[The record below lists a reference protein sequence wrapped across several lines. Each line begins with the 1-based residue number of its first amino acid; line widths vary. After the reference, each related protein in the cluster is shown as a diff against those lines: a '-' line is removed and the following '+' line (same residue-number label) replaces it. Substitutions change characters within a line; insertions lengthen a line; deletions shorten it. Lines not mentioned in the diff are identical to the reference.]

1 MRSRAADSRNPPRP
15 LRLIRPAGRYDP
27 DVAQTP
33 TGKLVRL
40 VPREGEARVEAPESA
55 RVPDGPPIGLAR
67 SDPRAASD
75 GPRRSPSGMRL
86 HARDVTH
93 APTLDDAEIL
103 EGVRRGDA
111 SAAVALHDRARPQ
124 VDRTILRLLG
134 RRDRDQEDL
143 AQLSLIEIV
152 RSLRGFRGEC
162 SLDTWTSRVT
172 AHTVFKELRRRRTE
186 RKVFDADVDAAR
198 LEVGPVDP
206 DRAATMRSA
215 LHRVRHHL
223 AAIDSAKAWTV
234 LLHDVSGYDLREI
247 AEITEVSVAAAQTR
261 LVRGRRE
268 LHARIESDP
277 ELRELLEQM
286 RGRG

>member
-1 MRSRAADSRNPPRP
+1 MRRLLRSARGYISVVPPN
-15 LRLIRPAGRYDP
+15 L
-27 DVAQTP
+27 

-40 VPREGEARVEAPESA
+40 VPRDGEEAGGPARDLAAPPSA
-55 RVPDGPPIGLAR
+55 AEP
-67 SDPRAASD
+67 
-75 GPRRSPSGMRL
+75 GPRRAPSGMRI
-86 HARDVTH
+86 HATR
-93 APTLDDAEIL
+93 APALDDAEIL
-103 EGVRRGDA
+103 EGVRRGDVT
-111 SAAVALHDRARPQ
+111 AAAALHDRARPQ
-124 VDRTILRLLG
+124 VDRTIQRLLG
-134 RRDRDQEDL
+134 RRDRDHEDL

-186 RKVFDADVDAAR
+186 RKVFDVTADVANFDVSPA
-198 LEVGPVDP
+198 DP
-206 DRAATMRSA
+206 DRAASMRSA

-223 AAIDSAKAWTV
+223 SALDSAKAWTV

-277 ELRELLEQM
+277 ELREIIEQM
-286 RGRG
+286 RGRS

>member
-1 MRSRAADSRNPPRP
+1 MPPN
-15 LRLIRPAGRYDP
+15 
-27 DVAQTP
+27 P

-40 VPREGEARVEAPESA
+40 VPRDGDPPGGAVGEP
-55 RVPDGPPIGLAR
+55 
-67 SDPRAASD
+67 AASPSEQ

-86 HARDVTH
+86 QATR
-93 APTLDDAEIL
+93 APVLDDAEIL
-103 EGVRRGDA
+103 EGVRRGDVTAA
-111 SAAVALHDRARPQ
+111 SALHDRARPQ
-124 VDRTILRLLG
+124 VDRTIQRLLG
-134 RRDRDQEDL
+134 RRDRDHEDL
-143 AQLSLIEIV
+143 AQLSLIGLV

-186 RKVFDADVDAAR
+186 RKVFDVTVDASM
-198 LEVGPVDP
+198 LDVSLVDP
-206 DRAATMRSA
+206 DRDASMRSA

-223 AAIDSAKAWTV
+223 AAIDSVKAWTV

-277 ELRELLEQM
+277 ELRELIEQM
-286 RGRG
+286 RGRS

>member
-1 MRSRAADSRNPPRP
+1 MPP
-15 LRLIRPAGRYDP
+15 
-27 DVAQTP
+27 TP

-40 VPREGEARVEAPESA
+40 VPREGEGAGFTGGAGGAGGASAPVE
-55 RVPDGPPIGLAR
+55 
-67 SDPRAASD
+67 
-75 GPRRSPSGMRL
+75 GPRRTPSGVRMQATR
-86 HARDVTH
+86 
-93 APTLDDAEIL
+93 APILDDAEIL
-103 EGVRRGDA
+103 EGVRRGDP
-111 SAAVALHDRARPQ
+111 SAAAALHDRARPQ
-124 VDRTILRLLG
+124 VDRTIQRLLG

-186 RKVFDADVDAAR
+186 RKVFDADAD
-198 LEVGPVDP
+198 VGASGLDVSTTDP
-206 DRAATMRSA
+206 DRDVTMRSA

-223 AAIDSAKAWTV
+223 AAIDSVKAWTV

-277 ELRELLEQM
+277 ELREILEQM
-286 RGRG
+286 RGRA

>member
-1 MRSRAADSRNPPRP
+1 MPPN
-15 LRLIRPAGRYDP
+15 
-27 DVAQTP
+27 P

-40 VPREGEARVEAPESA
+40 VPREGEGDEVAARDFGAPQGPHEA
-55 RVPDGPPIGLAR
+55 
-67 SDPRAASD
+67 
-75 GPRRSPSGMRL
+75 GPRRAPSGTRMQATR
-86 HARDVTH
+86 
-93 APTLDDAEIL
+93 APVLDDAEIL
-103 EGVRRGDA
+103 EGVRRGDV
-111 SAAVALHDRARPQ
+111 SAAAALHDRARPQ
-124 VDRTILRLLG
+124 VDRTIQRLLG
-134 RRDRDQEDL
+134 RRDRDHEDL

-186 RKVFDADVDAAR
+186 RRVFDVTVDASTLDVSPA
-198 LEVGPVDP
+198 DP
-206 DRAATMRSA
+206 DRTASMRSA

-223 AAIDSAKAWTV
+223 SAIDSVKAWTV

-277 ELRELLEQM
+277 ELRELIEQM
-286 RGRG
+286 RGRS